1 MVKNQTFGMVALGI
15 VLMIPMFFV
24 FKFMSDS
31 MIYPLIN
38 GGLDDRIYVES
49 GQAAKDQAELEA
61 AEAFVAER
69 EDDINL
75 VIAAKDEY
83 LKLYEDD
90 TSQLYEQQLALDN
103 YAMEYVKIQD
113 IIFGDELYRNAFK
126 EKYGDSV
133 PHYGDLQ
140 EDMEKRWG
148 ALSESN
154 RSEWS
159 KQRDLYEQNIEV

>member
-1 MVKNQTFGMVALGI
+1 MKNQKFGMVALGI

-38 GGLDDRIYVES
+38 GGLEDRVYVES
-49 GQAAKDQAELEA
+49 GQAEVEA

-69 EDDINL
+69 EDDISL

-113 IIFGDELYRNAFK
+113 IIFGDEAYRNAFK
-126 EKYGDSV
+126 EKYGDSI
-133 PHYGDLQ
+133 PHYSDLQ
-140 EDMEKRWG
+140 EDMEKRWS
-148 ALSESN
+148 ALSESD